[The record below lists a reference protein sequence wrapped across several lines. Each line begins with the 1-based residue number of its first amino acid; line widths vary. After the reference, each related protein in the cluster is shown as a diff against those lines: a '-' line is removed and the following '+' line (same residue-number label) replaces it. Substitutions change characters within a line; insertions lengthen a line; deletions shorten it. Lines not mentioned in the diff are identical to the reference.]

1 MHLIGHGRYKGE
13 GYPAAPRSSGSGAP
27 LTSYAGPAAAIIYP
41 PGYADLL
48 CTDVLGGTVLEVPL
62 APFTVGAVLEVVQ
75 SFALSNVDEPQVN
88 IGLCN
93 IAAVMFDG
101 ATNRLIGGGSLLT
114 PQMPGDLYGAQLSS
128 CFAFVKPADAVALRW
143 FFNTA
148 GSSVFISTP
157 TDTTTTAPAQVVV
170 REIPADRVL
179 VLPNNAI
186 AP

>member
-1 MHLIGHGRYKGE
+1 MTHLISHGRYKGE
-13 GYPAAPRSSGSGAP
+13 GYPIVPRSSGSGAP

-48 CTDVLGGTVLEVPL
+48 CTDVLGGTVPL
-62 APFTVGAVLEVVQ
+62 AP
-75 SFALSNVDEPQVN
+75 
-88 IGLCN
+88 
-93 IAAVMFDG
+93 
-101 ATNRLIGGGSLLT
+101 
-114 PQMPGDLYGAQLSS
+114 
-128 CFAFVKPADAVALRW
+128 
-143 FFNTA
+143 
-148 GSSVFISTP
+148 FISTP